1 MNVQYATFS
10 KLLNLRNIDKCVSDI
25 RIRIRIPFESS
36 FWISVSGCKLTILPD
51 IQPANRSV
59 IISAIYVTKQLID
72 NFYVGLLSGIL
83 IENVLFRQLVNSMQ
97 KHVQS
102 TTGVARGRSQR
113 GHVDH
118 RRGVAKGPN
127 RPQA

>member
-102 TTGVARGRSQR
+102 TTGVARG
-113 GHVDH
+113 
-118 RRGVAKGPN
+118 A
-127 RPQA
+127 